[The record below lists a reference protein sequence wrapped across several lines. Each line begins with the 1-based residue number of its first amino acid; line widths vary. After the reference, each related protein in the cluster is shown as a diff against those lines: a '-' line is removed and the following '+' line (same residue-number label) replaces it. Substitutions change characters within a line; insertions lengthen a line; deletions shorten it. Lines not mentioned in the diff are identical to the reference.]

1 MNKFFYTL
9 MGALLAAT
17 CATATFTTEAPALA
31 RKTGGSPAR
40 LQEKQQQRHKAA
52 TQNRPDMRMAR
63 KVGGYKSSLLHRQHM
78 RYLHNGQV

>member
-9 MGALLAAT
+9 MGGLLAAT
-17 CATATFTTEAPALA
+17 FATATFTTEAPAL
-31 RKTGGSPAR
+31 
-40 LQEKQQQRHKAA
+40 
-52 TQNRPDMRMAR
+52 AR